1 MYDYKNIESHVE
13 KEKNENLIK
22 DIMGKRHLSL

>member
-13 KEKNENLIK
+13 KEKKENVIK